1 MKIMKNKIGN
11 FTRIALTICGLA
23 LIAVL
28 FVPLWTIDL
37 IAPQYPEGLVL
48 IIYPHGLGG
57 NVEIINGLNHYI
69 GMKTLHNENFI
80 EFKILPYIIGT
91 FAALFLIVAA
101 IGKKKLL
108 YILTALYLLFGIVSM
123 VDFYKWNYDYGHD
136 LDPNAAIKVPGM
148 AYQPPLIGY
157 KQLLNFSAY
166 SMPATGGWI
175 FFGAGLITLGFAIVE
190 WRKDR
195 KKAPASRITTT
206 AASFFLMFTLNS
218 CSTEAE
224 PIKFGTDQCHSC
236 KMTISDIH
244 YGAEIVT
251 KKGKVY
257 KFDDTH
263 CVAEFIKSKTV
274 DQSQIA
280 NIYLVDFAG
289 NGNLIDANTAFLFK
303 SEELRSP
310 MGGNVSAFNS
320 QEGVATISKQ
330 YKGSSLTWKDLI
342 K

>member
-1 MKIMKNKIGN
+1 MKNKIGII
-11 FTRIALTICGLA
+11 TRLALVVCGLG

-48 IIYPHGLGG
+48 IINPDGLAG
-57 NVEIINGLNHYI
+57 NVDIINGLNHYI

-80 EFKILPYIIGT
+80 EFTILPYLIGT

-101 IGKKKLL
+101 IGRKKLL
-108 YILTALYLLFGIVSM
+108 YILTALYLLFGIVAM
-123 VDFYKWNYDYGHD
+123 VDFWKWNYNYGHD

-175 FFGAGLITLGFAIVE
+175 FFGAGLLTLGFAITE
-190 WRKDR
+190 WRKGR
-195 KKAPASRITTT
+195 KSKPAYKATT
-206 AASFFLMFTLNS
+206 AASIFLMFTLSS
-218 CSTEAE
+218 CNTEAE
-224 PIKFGTDQCHSC
+224 PIKFGTDNCHFC

-263 CVAEFIKSKTV
+263 CIVAFIKSNTV
-274 DQSQIA
+274 ERSQIGKT
-280 NIYLVDFAG
+280 YLVDFAG
-289 NGNLIDANTAFLFK
+289 NGELIDANTAYLFK

-310 MGGNVSAFNS
+310 MGGNVCAFSN
-320 QEGVATISKQ
+320 QEGITSISKQ
-330 YKGSSLTWKDLI
+330 YKGSPLSWKDLI

>member
-1 MKIMKNKIGN
+1 MKNKIGN
-11 FTRIALTICGLA
+11 ITRLILVVCGVA

-48 IIYPHGLGG
+48 IINPDGLSG
-57 NVEIINGLNHYI
+57 NVDIINGLNHYI

-108 YILTALYLLFGIVSM
+108 YILVALYLAFGIVSM

-175 FFGAGLITLGFAIVE
+175 FIGAGILALAFAIVE
-190 WRKDR
+190 WRKD
-195 KKAPASRITTT
+195 KKNKRSYKATTT
-206 AASFFLMFTLNS
+206 ASVFLMLTLNS

-224 PIKFGTDQCHSC
+224 PIKFGKDNCHFC

-251 KKGKVY
+251 KKSKVY

-263 CVAEFIKSKTV
+263 CIVAFIKSNAI
-274 DQSQIA
+274 DQSQIGQ
-280 NIYLVDFAG
+280 IYLVDFSG
-289 NGNLIDANTAFLFK
+289 NGNLINANTAYLFK

-310 MGGNVSAFNS
+310 MGGNISAFNN
-320 QEGVATISKQ
+320 QEGVDNISKQ
-330 YKGSSLTWKDLI
+330 YKGNSLSWKDLL

>member
-1 MKIMKNKIGN
+1 MKNKIGN
-11 FTRIALTICGLA
+11 TTRIIIAICGLS

-57 NVEIINGLNHYI
+57 NVDIINGLNHYI

-123 VDFYKWNYDYGHD
+123 VDFWKWNYDYGHD

-175 FFGAGLITLGFAIVE
+175 FFGAGLITLGLAVVE
-190 WRKDR
+190 FRKG
-195 KKAPASRITTT
+195 KKKNNGYKTTTT
-206 AASFFLMFTLNS
+206 ASLFLMLTLSS
-218 CSTEAE
+218 CSTDAE
-224 PIKFGTDQCHSC
+224 PIKFGKDNCHFC

-263 CVAEFIKSKTV
+263 CVVAFLKSNTVKQDQIGKT
-274 DQSQIA
+274 
-280 NIYLVDFAG
+280 YLVDFAG
-289 NGNLIDANTAFLFK
+289 NGVLIDASTAYLFK
-303 SEELRSP
+303 SDELRSP
-310 MGGNVSAFNS
+310 MGGNISAFSN
-320 QEGVATISKQ
+320 QEGVSNISKQ
-330 YKGSSLTWKDLI
+330 YKGNSLTWKDLI

>member
-1 MKIMKNKIGN
+1 MKNKIGN
-11 FTRIALTICGLA
+11 ITRLVLIVCGLG

-48 IIYPHGLGG
+48 IINPDGLSG
-57 NVEIINGLNHYI
+57 NVDIINGLNHYI

-91 FAALFLIVAA
+91 FAALFLIVAL

-108 YILTALYLLFGIVSM
+108 YILVALYLAFGIVSM

-175 FFGAGLITLGFAIVE
+175 FIGAGFLALGFAIVE
-190 WRKDR
+190 WRKD
-195 KKAPASRITTT
+195 KKNKRSYKTTT
-206 AASFFLMFTLNS
+206 AASVFLMLALNS
-218 CSTEAE
+218 CSTDAE
-224 PIKFGTDQCHSC
+224 PIKFGTDNCHFC

-244 YGAEIVT
+244 YGAEVVT

-263 CVAEFIKSKTV
+263 CIVAFIKSNTV
-274 DQSQIA
+274 EQSQIGKS
-280 NIYLVDFAG
+280 YLVDFAG
-289 NGNLIDANTAFLFK
+289 NGQLIDATTAYLFK

-310 MGGNVSAFNS
+310 MGGNVSAFSS
-320 QEGVATISKQ
+320 QDGLTSISKQ
-330 YKGSSLTWKDLI
+330 YKGSSLSWKELV

>member
-1 MKIMKNKIGN
+1 MGN
-11 FTRIALTICGLA
+11 TTRIILALCGMA

-57 NVEIINGLNHYI
+57 NVDIINGLNHYI

-80 EFKILPYIIGT
+80 EFKILPYIIGV
-91 FAALFLIVAA
+91 FAALFLLVAA
-101 IGKKKLL
+101 VGRKKLL

-175 FFGAGLITLGFAIVE
+175 FFGAGLLTLGLAIAE
-190 WRKDR
+190 W
-195 KKAPASRITTT
+195 KKEKKSRAKYKATTSV
-206 AASFFLMFTLNS
+206 ALCLMVTLNS
-218 CSTEAE
+218 CSTEAN
-224 PIKFGTDQCHSC
+224 PIKFGKDNCHFC

-263 CVAEFIKSKTV
+263 CILAFVKAKTV
-274 DQSQIA
+274 EPTQIA
-280 NIYLVDFAG
+280 KTYLVDFAG
-289 NGNLIDANTAFLFK
+289 NGHLIDANTAYLFK

-310 MGGNVSAFNS
+310 MGGNVSAFNT
-320 QEGVATISKQ
+320 QEGVNNISKQ
-330 YKGSSLTWKDLI
+330 YKGSLLSWNDLM